1 MLTYRT
7 YKGDQDLKD
16 VQALFSA
23 ELSEPYQIWTYRFFS
38 EPYPELTIF
47 CEDDGKM
54 VGCCMAMLE
63 PGKTKPGET
72 SKLCGYIG
80 MISTVQ
86 EYKRRGIG
94 SHLYH
99 MAEEKMR
106 EMGATVISLET
117 ETDNAGAIAFYEMLG
132 FRKTREF
139 RNFYMNGK
147 GAVRMRKWL
156 TEDLEQDGLTDSEG
170 RLLF

>member
-1 MLTYRT
+1 MLTYRL
-7 YKGDQDLKD
+7 YRGDQDLKD

-38 EPYPELTIF
+38 EVYPELTIF

-63 PGKTKPGET
+63 REKTKPAE
-72 SKLCGYIG
+72 SAKLCGYIG
-80 MISTVQ
+80 MISIVR

-94 SHLYH
+94 RVLYQ
-99 MAEEKMR
+99 MAEDKMR
-106 EMGATVISLET
+106 EMGVTVISLET
-117 ETDNAGAIAFYEMLG
+117 ETDNVGAIAFYEVLG
-132 FRKTREF
+132 FRKTRDF

-147 GAVRMRKWL
+147 SAVRMRKWL
-156 TEDLEQDGLTDSEG
+156 VEDLEQAGITDVDG
-170 RLLF
+170 RLLL